1 MNLSDY
7 MVLASALTSFILM
20 IIASVRVRKRASV
33 TKEVITKV
41 TTKPVIATQ
50 VTTTVSRPT
59 TKEEVKPQ
67 VAKVVTIEEL
77 LGKELKG
84 LITGYV
90 ADVTKAF
97 RAYLPKVILPKGF
110 SNEWL
115 CIKLGCGGWGCA
127 YKYEDRSGT
136 KAVFKVPK
144 GLKGII
150 EEGELTT
157 MPEELISKVCS
168 RAEAVLNLRHPH
180 ILKLLGYSRRV
191 PLLIYEFANYGSLE
205 WQLSGGWVPS
215 LSDALL
221 ITIQLA
227 DALRYIHSRGLIHGD
242 IKAGNIFIVDG
253 VVKLGDFSSIVKL
266 LSQTSAHSR
275 LSATPG
281 WRAPE
286 QVYSDLRRKAIER
299 GLENRIDSY
308 QIGNLMLYLLTG
320 NTLDGEDAVNDR
332 IVSTYVSTLP
342 SRLRG
347 IVRRL
352 LSVNPWERPS
362 MDELVRS
369 LLILYNEF
377 SFTQ

>member
-144 GLKGII
+144 GLEGII
-150 EEGELTT
+150 EEGELPT

-168 RAEAVLNLRHPH
+168 RAEAILNLRHPH

-205 WQLSGGWVPS
+205 WQLS
-215 LSDALL
+215 
-221 ITIQLA
+221 
-227 DALRYIHSRGLIHGD
+227 RG
-242 IKAGNIFIVDG
+242 
-253 VVKLGDFSSIVKL
+253 
-266 LSQTSAHSR
+266 
-275 LSATPG
+275 
-281 WRAPE
+281 
-286 QVYSDLRRKAIER
+286 
-299 GLENRIDSY
+299 
-308 QIGNLMLYLLTG
+308 
-320 NTLDGEDAVNDR
+320 
-332 IVSTYVSTLP
+332 
-342 SRLRG
+342 
-347 IVRRL
+347 
-352 LSVNPWERPS
+352 
-362 MDELVRS
+362 
-369 LLILYNEF
+369 
-377 SFTQ
+377 

>member
-1 MNLSDY
+1 M
-7 MVLASALTSFILM
+7 
-20 IIASVRVRKRASV
+20 
-33 TKEVITKV
+33 
-41 TTKPVIATQ
+41 
-50 VTTTVSRPT
+50 
-59 TKEEVKPQ
+59 
-67 VAKVVTIEEL
+67 
-77 LGKELKG
+77 
-84 LITGYV
+84 
-90 ADVTKAF
+90 TKAF

-242 IKAGNIFIVDG
+242 IKAGNIFIVNG
-253 VVKLGDFSSIVKL
+253 VVKLGDFSSVVKL

-275 LSATPG
+275 FSATPG

-308 QIGNLMLYLLTG
+308 QI
-320 NTLDGEDAVNDR
+320 R
-332 IVSTYVSTLP
+332 
-342 SRLRG
+342 
-347 IVRRL
+347 
-352 LSVNPWERPS
+352 
-362 MDELVRS
+362 
-369 LLILYNEF
+369 
-377 SFTQ
+377 